1 MSLITIDK
9 EELEDIKKRFDN
21 LAERR
26 EEHNDK
32 LNSLLDKLQNVK
44 SGGFVEEIVGKLEDH
59 IEDVNK
65 NQLDNV
71 AYTSDF
77 LRLLID
83 EFTTLDESTKL

>member
-9 EELEDIKKRFDN
+9 DELEEIKKRFDN

-32 LNSLLDKLQNVK
+32 LNNLLDNLQNVK
-44 SGGFVEEIVGKLEDH
+44 SGGFVEEIVEKLEDH

-65 NQLDNV
+65 NQLGNV
-71 AYTSDF
+71 VYTSDF
-77 LRLLID
+77 LRMLID

>member
-9 EELEDIKKRFDN
+9 EELEEIKKRFDN

-26 EEHNDK
+26 EAHNNK
-32 LNSLLDKLQNVK
+32 LNNLLTNLQNVK
-44 SGGFVEEIVGKLEDH
+44 SGGFVEEIVEKLEVH

-65 NQLDNV
+65 NQLGNV
-71 AYTSDF
+71 EYTSDF

-83 EFTTLDESTKL
+83 EFTTLDKSTKL